1 MAAPLA
7 SKVVIVTGGATGIGR
22 AVADRVVS
30 DGGAV
35 VIGGRR
41 RDTGERA
48 ARQLREAGGRAL
60 FIAADVT
67 VEREVERL
75 VAAAV
80 AEFGRLDGAVNN
92 AGGVNA
98 SGPVHT
104 VDGPAWHADL
114 EQNLTS
120 VFYCLKYQIPAMIA
134 SPGGGSII
142 NNASI
147 GGVRGIPGLAPYVA
161 AKHGV
166 VGLTRA
172 FSNELAIH
180 GIRVNSVHPTGVSSE
195 GMGIG
200 GGAAAGP
207 LFAADQ
213 RMQLNGLNMLP
224 DLDAGPD
231 APYGPVPV
239 ITPRE
244 ISNAVLFLASDEA
257 RYITGVALPVDAGNT
272 NKP

>member
-1 MAAPLA
+1 MTGPLA

-48 ARQLREAGGRAL
+48 AGQLREGGGRAL
-60 FIAADVT
+60 FVGTDVT

-120 VFYCLKYQIPAMIA
+120 VFYGLKYQIPAMIA
-134 SPGGGSII
+134 SPGGGSIV

-147 GGVRGIPGLAPYVA
+147 GGVRGIPGMAAYVA

-166 VGLTRA
+166 VGLTRSAALEAAGRGVRVNALVTGNVDTPLYRDLLGAPPEGALPGPAPNPTGRVSSPAEIASFVA
-172 FSNELAIH
+172 FLLSDESAFITGAALAID
-180 GIRVNSVHPTGVSSE
+180 
-195 GMGIG
+195 
-200 GGAAAGP
+200 GGATA
-207 LFAADQ
+207 Q
-213 RMQLNGLNMLP
+213 
-224 DLDAGPD
+224 
-231 APYGPVPV
+231 
-239 ITPRE
+239 
-244 ISNAVLFLASDEA
+244 
-257 RYITGVALPVDAGNT
+257 
-272 NKP
+272 